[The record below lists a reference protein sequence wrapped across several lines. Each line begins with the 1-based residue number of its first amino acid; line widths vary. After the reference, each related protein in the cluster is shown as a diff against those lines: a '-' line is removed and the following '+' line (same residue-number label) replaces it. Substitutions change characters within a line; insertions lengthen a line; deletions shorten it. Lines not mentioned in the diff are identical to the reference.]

1 MTEKVIRDGRVAVLI
16 SPGYGGGWSTW
27 CEDNQREAA
36 LFDRRFVE
44 AAEAGVEDIEPIA
57 KEVFGEDAYFF
68 CGGWCD
74 IQIEWVPVKT
84 RFRVEEYDGS
94 ERLRTMD
101 GYDFFVA

>member
-68 CGGWCD
+68 CGGWSD
-74 IQIEWVPVKT
+74 IKIVWVPIKT

-94 ERLRTMD
+94 ERLQEMD
-101 GYDFFVA
+101 AYDFFVA